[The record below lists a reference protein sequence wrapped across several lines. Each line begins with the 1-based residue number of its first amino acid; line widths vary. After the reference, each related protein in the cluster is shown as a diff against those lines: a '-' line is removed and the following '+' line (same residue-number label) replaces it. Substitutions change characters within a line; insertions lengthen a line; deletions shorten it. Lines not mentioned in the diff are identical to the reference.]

1 MPIITDII
9 RFALSYRLRA
19 IDDFKAAPYKT
30 QQDVFERLMVSLSH
44 TTYGKEHG
52 ITDRTTYSEYASK
65 MPVVTYEEIEPYITS
80 MRKGEDNIL
89 WDTPVKWFSRSSGTT
104 NDKSKFIPVTEEGL
118 QRCHFMGGRDV
129 IAMTAERYPETN
141 LFNGK
146 QLTIGGSHNIETLS
160 DKGIRYGDISA
171 IMISNIPSIVAI
183 NRLPT
188 TEIALIS
195 DFNKKVDLIC
205 KTCYDKNVTII
216 AGVPSWNLVML
227 NKVLEYTGKDN
238 ISEVWPNLEMFFHG
252 GICFSPYE
260 KEYKKMI
267 PSSNMKYTD
276 TYNASEGFFALQD
289 DPLDKSL
296 LLMLDY
302 GVFYE
307 FIPMSNIEDRTKTIP
322 LEGVQCGVNYAMV
335 ISSINGLWRYLIGD
349 TVTFTSTS
357 PYKILITGR
366 TKLFI
371 NAFGEEVII
380 DNAEKAI
387 SKACEATNSVI
398 FEYTAAPVY
407 MSCKTKGRHQWAIE
421 FKKEPSDID
430 LFTKTLDTAIQE
442 LNSDYQAKRDKDTTL
457 LLPIITML
465 KKGTFIKWLERRGKL
480 GGQNKIPRL
489 SNDRKHIDDLLAI

>member
-1 MPIITDII
+1 
-9 RFALSYRLRA
+9 
-19 IDDFKAAPYKT
+19 
-30 QQDVFERLMVSLSH
+30 
-44 TTYGKEHG
+44 
-52 ITDRTTYSEYASK
+52 
-65 MPVVTYEEIEPYITS
+65 
-80 MRKGEDNIL
+80 
-89 WDTPVKWFSRSSGTT
+89 
-104 NDKSKFIPVTEEGL
+104 
-118 QRCHFMGGRDV
+118 
-129 IAMTAERYPETN
+129 
-141 LFNGK
+141 
-146 QLTIGGSHNIETLS
+146 
-160 DKGIRYGDISA
+160 
-171 IMISNIPSIVAI
+171 
-183 NRLPT
+183 
-188 TEIALIS
+188 
-195 DFNKKVDLIC
+195 
-205 KTCYDKNVTII
+205 
-216 AGVPSWNLVML
+216 
-227 NKVLEYTGKDN
+227 
-238 ISEVWPNLEMFFHG
+238 HG